1 MNIVCVLEILSWK
14 IAMGKGHISFFF
26 FYGSYFTFLCAEEK
40 EMKKVIFVKITP
52 RQHN

>member
-26 FYGSYFTFLCAEEK
+26 FFMEAILLFCVCR
-40 EMKKVIFVKITP
+40 KKK
-52 RQHN
+52 